1 MRKPPI
7 LVLGAPRSGTSW
19 LAEMLAQAPGMLH
32 YDEPC
37 NANIN
42 RRDGQREHWTA
53 YARDHDVD
61 PYFPRHL
68 DPCFAGGFH
77 RSAKWAPGRWRNRL
91 TGRSRVIVKEVAA
104 VMLAGWL
111 SRRYGP
117 HVVFIHRH
125 PVAVAHSE
133 LRRNGVAGFTGQWLL
148 KNNQLSE
155 DHLHPFGDALRERRP
170 PLAVAALTWAVRN
183 YVALQELKGYARL
196 TVVRY
201 ETLAADPEREF
212 QALYGMLGLKW
223 TLAAAR
229 AIKASSTEVEPGD
242 YSTKRISTEMVDRWK
257 CLVSQDQ
264 ADSVRDAVAPFA
276 LPFYTAA
283 SDYEVSQ
290 GATSE

>member
-1 MRKPPI
+1 MKKPPI

-53 YARDHDVD
+53 YARDRLVD
-61 PYFPRHL
+61 PYFPHHL

-77 RSAKWAPGRWRNRL
+77 RSAKWASGRWRSRV
-91 TGRSRVIVKEVAA
+91 TGRGRVIVKEVAA

-111 SRRYGP
+111 SRRYRP
-117 HVVFIHRH
+117 HIVFIHRH

-133 LRRNGVAGFTGQWLL
+133 LRRNGVAGFSGQWLL
-148 KNNQLSE
+148 KNAQLSE
-155 DHLHPFGDALRERRP
+155 DHLRPFEGVLQERRP

-183 YVALQELKGYARL
+183 YVALRELDGYQRL
-196 TVVRY
+196 VVVCY
-201 ETLAADPEREF
+201 ETLAAEPEREF
-212 QALYGMLGLKW
+212 RALYRELGLEW
-223 TLAAAR
+223 TPAVAAAVE
-229 AIKASSTEVEPGD
+229 ASSTEVEPGD

-257 CLVSQDQ
+257 CLVTQEQ
-264 ADSVRDAVAPFA
+264 ADAVRDAVAPFG
-276 LPFYTAA
+276 LPFYSAA
-283 SDYEVSQ
+283 ADFDVSG
-290 GATSE
+290 GATSG